1 MRRDFNKVLTESTRA
16 GGNDGQKHERTY
28 KRKLRV
34 REKQYYKNI
43 EIDDRPTKESMRR
56 RHVRGGSSKELT
68 DHIRP
73 LERYLLSQIGRKWD
87 DVWSDI
93 CQVMKGNGL
102 QANHVKD
109 HVKQYVGGIPHSG
122 QKYFA
127 FNEWWN
133 PHRNLVWVDEGGI
146 LRKGDRRRRLR
157 AKDLKKTYDHVRESD
172 LLEYHKI
179 NGCWYRLTLA
189 EYEVP
194 AYRRYDG
201 TWQMEMKHPVIKK
214 EAISKRRA
222 KKLDLENRP
231 SPVPPRFKA

>member
-1 MRRDFNKVLTESTRA
+1 MRRDMNKVLTESPRA

-28 KRKLRV
+28 KNKLRV

-56 RHVRGGSSKELT
+56 RHIRGGSYKELT

-73 LERYLLSQIGRKWD
+73 LERYLLSQVGRKWD

-127 FNEWWN
+127 YNEWWN
-133 PHRNLVWVDEGGI
+133 PRRNLVWVDEHGI
-146 LRKGDRRRRLR
+146 LRKGERGRRLR

-172 LLEYHKI
+172 LVEYHKI
-179 NGCWYRLTLA
+179 NGCWYRLEGWTK
-189 EYEVP
+189 EEMS
-194 AYRRYDG
+194 RYF
-201 TWQMEMKHPVIKK
+201 QMSYLPDYIPSCK
-214 EAISKRRA
+214 SKRALSKREA
-222 KKLDLENRP
+222 RRLDLENRL
-231 SPVPPRFKA
+231 SKYPPRFKA

>member
-1 MRRDFNKVLTESTRA
+1 MRRDMNKVLTERPRG

-28 KRKLRV
+28 KNKLRV

-68 DHIRP
+68 DHIKP
-73 LERYLLSQIGRKWD
+73 LRRYLLSQVGRKWD

-93 CQVMKGNGL
+93 CKVMKGNSL

-109 HVKQYVGGIPHSG
+109 HVRWCVGGIPHAG
-122 QKYFA
+122 QTYFLA
-127 FNEWWN
+127 EDWHN
-133 PHRNLVWVDEGGI
+133 PRRNPVWVDEHGI
-146 LRKGDRRRRLR
+146 LRKGEGRRRLR
-157 AKDLKKTYDHVRESD
+157 AKDLKKTYDYVRESA
-172 LLEYHKI
+172 LVEYHKI

-201 TWQMEMKHPVIKK
+201 TWQMEMKYPVVKK

-222 KKLDLENRP
+222 KKLDLENRL
-231 SPVPPRFKA
+231 SNVPPRFKA